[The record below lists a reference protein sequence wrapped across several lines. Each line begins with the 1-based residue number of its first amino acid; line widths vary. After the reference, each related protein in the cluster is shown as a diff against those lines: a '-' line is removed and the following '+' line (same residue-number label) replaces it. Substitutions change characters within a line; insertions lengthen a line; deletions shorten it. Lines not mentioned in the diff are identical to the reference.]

1 MRKFGKRGLALG
13 FFLFMGCVG
22 AGWEVPELFEKQQVV
37 DLSGF
42 KGDGEKA
49 LAGCDTYWVGVGISD
64 STEYPS
70 GQLCGGYVESSQ
82 KTEGIFT
89 RQWVR
94 AFIIAEGKEGPRVAI
109 LISDDW
115 AVSLEMRAA
124 LIEELSKSTQKGK
137 DGTEVPLLN
146 ADLAPYYNDHNVLL
160 NATHTH
166 TGVMGD
172 AQRHQYNISAGGYN
186 ENLMMITVRAA
197 VEAIVEAHRNLEPCT
212 IEFSKGKLTDT
223 YNVSKNRSFAA
234 HLNNESDI
242 FDYGMTPEEFEALPG
257 EEEKEAYRLHEEA
270 TDKMMYLL
278 RFRTVDGKDKGA
290 LNWFS
295 VHPTSISASFG
306 MISGDSKGFAAQMFE
321 SMMGSSVNT
330 DAGFVAGFAQSALGD
345 VDPCRTIYHRDKF
358 GYSIDE
364 EAENGIYSARAQAAK
379 AMELYMK
386 PQLAVKGPVSCA
398 MQWVAMDRVFVDDEF
413 AYRPDVY
420 PPRTWP
426 PATGWSMAKG
436 AEINQ
441 VTTPSGFY
449 EGMSLENEKKPRH
462 ALFPLVRCLLGPYK
476 NLDTKHGFPKI
487 FSPTDEL
494 EAGHFPKPILMAS
507 GNANPSWMDL
517 DLPFQI
523 FRIGNIAVIAAPFE
537 TTTVSGRRLR
547 AEVEKVLAEA
557 GQPVEEV
564 IYCGNSNAYV
574 GYMATPEEYRLQH
587 YEGASTAY
595 GINQVPA
602 CQQELGRLA
611 GKLADGKSGR
621 VPGDP
626 DWIVTSPRRVPAD
639 KIVYAKEK
647 NDADRV
653 PAGKVFGEQKK
664 PLEKTEW
671 KAGEVFTVS
680 FYAARLNTEI
690 FHNDSYFY
698 IQRYNPEKAAWE
710 TVTDDDDFN
719 TNLFWKKITNRYST
733 ADVIWRIPPGTRD
746 GLYRVVYKGKFRKT
760 ANVRDENDIGAFTG
774 VSEEFEVK
782 GSVYEPLPGTVIRG
796 ENRIELS
803 FGSEVS
809 GDLLIFRLREGSGA
823 FIGKAVIDFGDGRKY
838 PISALT
844 DDGRTIRFQ
853 SPDRKVSKIV
863 IEFPEASENIADSV
877 AIFEFYDTGIENRVK
892 KFEPFCT

>member
-1 MRKFGKRGLALG
+1 MYYFGKKVSVLLL
-13 FFLFMGCVG
+13 FLFAGCTG
-22 AGWEVPELFEKQQVV
+22 AVWNVPEFFEKTDPEVF
-37 DLSGF
+37 SAF
-42 KGDGEKA
+42 NGDGEKA
-49 LAGCDTYWVGVGISD
+49 LPGCDTYWVGVGISD

-70 GQLCGGYVESSQ
+70 GQLCGGYIESSQ

-89 RQWVR
+89 RQWIR
-94 AFIIAEGKEGPRVAI
+94 AFIIAEGKDGPRVAV

-115 AVSLEMRAA
+115 AVSLEMREA
-124 LIEELSKSTQKGK
+124 LIEELSRSTQKDK
-137 DGTEVPLLN
+137 DGTEVSLLKP
-146 ADLAPYYNDHNVLL
+146 DLTPYYNDHNVLL

-197 VEAIVEAHRNLEPCT
+197 VEAIVMAHRNMEPCT
-212 IEFSKGKLTDT
+212 IEFAKGRLTDT
-223 YNVSKNRSFAA
+223 YNVSKNRSFTA

-242 FDYGMTPEEFEALPG
+242 YDYGLTPEEFDALPG

-278 RFRTVDGKDKGA
+278 RFRTVDGRDKGA

-295 VHPTSISASFG
+295 VHPTSISASYG

-321 SMMGSSVNT
+321 SMMGASPDTES
-330 DAGFVAGFAQSALGD
+330 GFVAGFAQSALGD
-345 VDPCRTIYHRDKF
+345 VDPCRTIYHRDKM
-358 GYSIDE
+358 GYSIAE
-364 EAENGIYSARAQAAK
+364 EAENAVYAARAQAAK

-386 PQLAVKGPVSCA
+386 PQTAVKGPVSYA
-398 MQWVAMDRVFVDDEF
+398 TQWVAMDRVFVDEEF
-413 AYRPDVY
+413 AYMPEIY

-441 VTTPSGFY
+441 VSFPSGFV

-462 ALFPLVRCLLGPYK
+462 AMIPLVRCLLGPYK

-487 FSPTDEL
+487 FSPSKEL
-494 EAGHFPKPILMAS
+494 QAGHFPKPILMAS
-507 GNANPSWMDL
+507 GNADPSWMDL

-537 TTTVSGRRLR
+537 TTTVSGRRIR
-547 AEVEKVLAEA
+547 ARVKEALEKA
-557 GQPVEEV
+557 GQPVDEV

-587 YEGASTAY
+587 YEGGSTAY

-602 CQQELGRLA
+602 CEQEFSRLA
-611 GKLADGKSGR
+611 GKLTKGKSGR

-639 KIVYAKEK
+639 KIVYAEEK
-647 NDADRV
+647 IYADRV
-653 PAGKVFGEQKK
+653 PAGKCFGEQVK
-664 PLEKTEW
+664 PLAGKEW

-680 FYAARLNTEI
+680 FYSARLNTEI
-690 FHNDSYFY
+690 FHNDSYLY
-698 IQRYNPEKAAWE
+698 IQRWNPETRMWV
-710 TVTDDDDFN
+710 TVADDDDFN
-719 TNLFWKKITNRYST
+719 TNLFWKKRTNRYST
-733 ADVIWRIPPGTRD
+733 VDVIWRIPVGIPE

-760 ANVRDENDIGAFTG
+760 TDVRDEKSIGSFSG
-774 VSEEFEVK
+774 VSEEFEIK
-782 GSVYEPLPGTVIRG
+782 GSLYPPLPGEVTRDGDRLV
-796 ENRIELS
+796 LS
-803 FGSEVS
+803 FKEKVN
-809 GDLLIFRLREGSGA
+809 GDLLVLRLKEGSGA
-823 FIGKAVIDFGDGRKY
+823 FIGKAVVDFGDGRKY
-838 PISALT
+838 PVSALT
-844 DDGRTIRFQ
+844 DNGRSVRLY
-853 SPDRKVSKIV
+853 SPDRTVSRII
-863 IEFPEASENIADSV
+863 IEFPDASENIQEAV
-877 AIFEFYDTGIENRVK
+877 EVFEFYNTEVENRVK